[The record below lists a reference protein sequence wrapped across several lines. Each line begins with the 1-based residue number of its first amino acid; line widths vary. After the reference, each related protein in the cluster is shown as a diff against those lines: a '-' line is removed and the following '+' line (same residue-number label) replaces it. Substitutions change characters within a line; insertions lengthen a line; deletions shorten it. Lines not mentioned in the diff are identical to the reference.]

1 MMGRRQKAA
10 KLTRKGDQL
19 IQLPDGILSKI
30 ISMLPLKEAVRT
42 SVLSERW
49 RFIWIDHADLY
60 FDSANILGSIVYSNS
75 ISNCQSELDRK
86 LQRCKFLKWVTHF
99 MHQRCKGTKVD
110 SFAVQFHLSKDSALH
125 IDQWISCAITKGVEN
140 IDLDL
145 SESCSFMVD
154 HASST
159 ASENYEFPC
168 WLLVAA
174 GKRCSVKHLQLASC
188 SLSAPPGSSSLT
200 SLSTIQLQGVNIGD
214 QQLENLLSSCLFLEG
229 LSLHLCND
237 LVNLKFAGP
246 NLRLKLLSVQNCIR
260 LQAMELCA
268 KDLVLLEYT
277 GHLISLYFKNVP
289 RLAEA
294 FLNFTGESRLDGG
307 IYALTRFVSDLP
319 QLETFNFISILA
331 MKNSFPAPV
340 HSEFSPD
347 SYAIGLV
354 LTILNLP
361 EIGPTFTN
369 IKQFVLT
376 VFPFDD
382 EDKLCWISY
391 VLKAFPL
398 LQKLQL
404 NLFCPSFITTQPKE
418 IERVLPVCPHKHLTE
433 LEVNGF
439 YGNQHEVEL
448 LKYLI
453 DNLVELK
460 VLAVSPSQKVYRGF
474 NNWVYEEA
482 LSWYKFRTESICEW
496 LHTVVPPTVHLHIR

>member
-1 MMGRRQKAA
+1 
-10 KLTRKGDQL
+10 
-19 IQLPDGILSKI
+19 
-30 ISMLPLKEAVRT
+30 
-42 SVLSERW
+42 
-49 RFIWIDHADLY
+49 
-60 FDSANILGSIVYSNS
+60 
-75 ISNCQSELDRK
+75 
-86 LQRCKFLKWVTHF
+86 
-99 MHQRCKGTKVD
+99 
-110 SFAVQFHLSKDSALH
+110 
-125 IDQWISCAITKGVEN
+125 
-140 IDLDL
+140 
-145 SESCSFMVD
+145 
-154 HASST
+154 
-159 ASENYEFPC
+159 
-168 WLLVAA
+168 
-174 GKRCSVKHLQLASC
+174 
-188 SLSAPPGSSSLT
+188 
-200 SLSTIQLQGVNIGD
+200 
-214 QQLENLLSSCLFLEG
+214 
-229 LSLHLCND
+229 
-237 LVNLKFAGP
+237 
-246 NLRLKLLSVQNCIR
+246 
-260 LQAMELCA
+260 MEVCA

-307 IYALTRFVSDLP
+307 IYALTRFVSHIP

-331 MKNSFPAPV
+331 MKVNVVKKTGLEYLKNRFRVPV

-361 EIGPTFTN
+361 ETGPTFTN